1 MGLVTREC
9 RRARPAQR
17 GIEERPANMPAFM
30 LFFQSVPGGAGGL
43 LAFLP
48 MVLIFAIFY
57 FLLVLPMQRQRKK
70 HQQMLSALQ
79 NGQQVQTSGG
89 LVGTVVAIDESKELV
104 VVRVK
109 PDGVKLQVA
118 RSAIAAVFSDEAKS

>member
-1 MGLVTREC
+1 
-9 RRARPAQR
+9 
-17 GIEERPANMPAFM
+17 
-30 LFFQSVPGGAGGL
+30 
-43 LAFLP
+43 

-89 LVGTVVAIDESKELV
+89 LIGTVVAIDEPNELV

-118 RSAIAAVFSDEAKS
+118 RSAISAVFSGEAKS

>member
-1 MGLVTREC
+1 
-9 RRARPAQR
+9 
-17 GIEERPANMPAFM
+17 
-30 LFFQSVPGGAGGL
+30 
-43 LAFLP
+43 

-89 LVGTVVAIDESKELV
+89 LIGTVVSIDETNELV

-118 RSAIAAVFSDEAKS
+118 RSAIATVFSSEAKS

>member
-1 MGLVTREC
+1 M
-9 RRARPAQR
+9 
-17 GIEERPANMPAFM
+17 
-30 LFFQSVPGGAGGL
+30 

-57 FLLVLPMQRQRKK
+57 LLLVLPMQRQRKK

-89 LVGTVVAIDESKELV
+89 LIGTVVSIDETNELV

-118 RSAIAAVFSDEAKS
+118 RSAIATVFSSEAKS

>member
-1 MGLVTREC
+1 
-9 RRARPAQR
+9 
-17 GIEERPANMPAFM
+17 M
-30 LFFQSVPGGAGGL
+30 LLFQSVPGGASGL

-89 LVGTVVAIDESKELV
+89 LIGTVVAIDEPNELV

-109 PDGVKLQVA
+109 PDGVKLQIA
-118 RSAIAAVFSDEAKS
+118 RSAISAVFSGEAKS

>member
-1 MGLVTREC
+1 
-9 RRARPAQR
+9 
-17 GIEERPANMPAFM
+17 MPSF
-30 LFFQSVPGGAGGL
+30 LLFQSAPGGAGGL

-70 HQQMLSALQ
+70 HQQMLSALR

-89 LVGTVVAIDESKELV
+89 LLGTVIAIDDSKELV

-118 RSAIAAVFSDEAKS
+118 RSAIATVFSDEA

>member
-1 MGLVTREC
+1 
-9 RRARPAQR
+9 
-17 GIEERPANMPAFM
+17 MPAFM
-30 LFFQSVPGGAGGL
+30 YLFQSAPGGTGGL

-70 HQQMLSALQ
+70 HQKMLNALR

-89 LVGTVVAIDESKELV
+89 LIGTVTAIDEDLV
-104 VVRVK
+104 IVRVK
-109 PDGVKLQVA
+109 PDGVKLQIA
-118 RSAIAAVFSDEAKS
+118 RSAIAAVFSDETKT

>member
-1 MGLVTREC
+1 M
-9 RRARPAQR
+9 
-17 GIEERPANMPAFM
+17 
-30 LFFQSVPGGAGGL
+30 

-70 HQQMLSALQ
+70 HQQMLSALR

-89 LVGTVVAIDESKELV
+89 LLGTVIAIDDSKELV

-118 RSAIAAVFSDEAKS
+118 RSAIATVFSDEA

>member
-1 MGLVTREC
+1 
-9 RRARPAQR
+9 
-17 GIEERPANMPAFM
+17 MPA
-30 LFFQSVPGGAGGL
+30 LFLLQATPGGAGGL

-79 NGQQVQTSGG
+79 NGQQVQTTGG
-89 LVGTVVAIDESKELV
+89 LIGTVTAIDESKELV

-118 RSAIAAVFSDEAKS
+118 RSAIAAVFSDESKS

>member
-1 MGLVTREC
+1 M
-9 RRARPAQR
+9 
-17 GIEERPANMPAFM
+17 
-30 LFFQSVPGGAGGL
+30 

-89 LVGTVVAIDESKELV
+89 LIGTVVSIDETNELV

-118 RSAIAAVFSDEAKS
+118 RSAIATVFSSEAKS

>member
-1 MGLVTREC
+1 
-9 RRARPAQR
+9 
-17 GIEERPANMPAFM
+17 M
-30 LFFQSVPGGAGGL
+30 LFFQSGPGGTSGL

-118 RSAIAAVFSDEAKS
+118 RSAIASVFSDEAKS

>member
-1 MGLVTREC
+1 MLT
-9 RRARPAQR
+9 
-17 GIEERPANMPAFM
+17 FM
-30 LFFQSVPGGAGGL
+30 LFLQSAPGGSGGL

-70 HQQMLSALQ
+70 HQQMLSQLR
-79 NGQQVQTSGG
+79 NGQQVQTNGG
-89 LVGTVVAIDESKELV
+89 VLGTVVSLDEDTV

-118 RSAIAAVFSDEAKS
+118 RSAIAAVFSDETK

>member
-1 MGLVTREC
+1 
-9 RRARPAQR
+9 
-17 GIEERPANMPAFM
+17 MPAFM
-30 LFFQSVPGGAGGL
+30 FFFQSVPGGASGL

-118 RSAIAAVFSDEAKS
+118 RSAIASVFTDEAKS

>member
-1 MGLVTREC
+1 
-9 RRARPAQR
+9 
-17 GIEERPANMPAFM
+17 M
-30 LFFQSVPGGAGGL
+30 LYFQSGSGGASGL

-89 LVGTVVAIDESKELV
+89 LIGTVVSIDESNEMV

-118 RSAIAAVFSDEAKS
+118 RSAIATVFSEEAKS

>member
-1 MGLVTREC
+1 
-9 RRARPAQR
+9 
-17 GIEERPANMPAFM
+17 
-30 LFFQSVPGGAGGL
+30 
-43 LAFLP
+43 
-48 MVLIFAIFY
+48 
-57 FLLVLPMQRQRKK
+57 MQRQRKK

-89 LVGTVVAIDESKELV
+89 LIGTVVAIDEPNELV

-118 RSAIAAVFSDEAKS
+118 RSAIASVFSDEAKS

>member
-1 MGLVTREC
+1 
-9 RRARPAQR
+9 
-17 GIEERPANMPAFM
+17 MPPIT
-30 LFFQSVPGGAGGL
+30 LLLQSAPSGAGGW

-70 HQQMLSALQ
+70 HQAMLNALR

-89 LVGTVVAIDESKELV
+89 ILGTVTAIDDDV
-104 VVRVK
+104 VIVRVK
-109 PDGVKLQVA
+109 PDGVKLQIA

>member
-1 MGLVTREC
+1 
-9 RRARPAQR
+9 
-17 GIEERPANMPAFM
+17 M
-30 LFFQSVPGGAGGL
+30 LFLQSAPGGAGGL

-89 LVGTVVAIDESKELV
+89 LIGTVTAIDESKELV
-104 VVRVK
+104 IVRVK

-118 RSAIAAVFSDEAKS
+118 RSAISAVFSDEAKS

>member
-1 MGLVTREC
+1 
-9 RRARPAQR
+9 
-17 GIEERPANMPAFM
+17 MP
-30 LFFQSVPGGAGGL
+30 LFTFLLQSAPSGSSL
-43 LAFLP
+43 IAFLP

-70 HQQMLSALQ
+70 HQQMLGALR

-89 LVGTVVAIDESKELV
+89 VIGTVTSMDDDV
-104 VVRVK
+104 VVIRVK

-118 RSAIAAVFSDEAKS
+118 RSAIATVFSDDAKS

>member
-1 MGLVTREC
+1 
-9 RRARPAQR
+9 
-17 GIEERPANMPAFM
+17 MPAFM
-30 LFFQSVPGGAGGL
+30 LFFQSGPGGTSGL

-118 RSAIAAVFSDEAKS
+118 RSAIASVFSDEAKS